1 MISQQ
6 HLGNFWLPK
15 LQLSEMKQR
24 WREKHIETANGNQ
37 CESLKHI
44 EIEWFIDAYNC
55 TTHMVTAPPS
65 EANSAEAIFTSDG
78 KIEVNKLSALSRLS
92 DGIVGIRWLLPWFE
106 LIWCFAMMAVWLLW
120 NHEMLCRM
128 RLTSWDKI
136 TRFPPKSDTD
146 VTTMSFDWDKSIYYH
161 RFLVFPCFDLRSFSV
176 ILTNWPACFFDSCFG
191 LEPASEGL
199 DIVTS
204 TIRRGLLR
212 QSQTRRVWMAVVEHS
227 DVSVWDKMVLKSF
240 QALLPCCSVVV

>member
-78 KIEVNKLSALSRLS
+78 KIEVNKLSALSRL
-92 DGIVGIRWLLPWFE
+92 
-106 LIWCFAMMAVWLLW
+106 
-120 NHEMLCRM
+120 
-128 RLTSWDKI
+128 
-136 TRFPPKSDTD
+136 
-146 VTTMSFDWDKSIYYH
+146 
-161 RFLVFPCFDLRSFSV
+161 
-176 ILTNWPACFFDSCFG
+176 
-191 LEPASEGL
+191 
-199 DIVTS
+199 
-204 TIRRGLLR
+204 
-212 QSQTRRVWMAVVEHS
+212 
-227 DVSVWDKMVLKSF
+227 
-240 QALLPCCSVVV
+240 